1 MKIGLKVSYNDGQ
14 SKDVQAVFADFVA
27 FERTWNRSITQFE
40 TELRLTDLAWLA
52 WHSEKRRKQT
62 ALGFEPDWIES
73 VQGIEAQPEETSGVD
88 SPLPKVQHT
97 D

>member
-1 MKIGLKVSYNDGQ
+1 MKIGLKVSYNDGK
-14 SKDVQAVFADFVA
+14 SKDVEAVFADFVA

-73 VQGIEAQPEETSGVD
+73 VQGIEAQPDDNSGAD
-88 SPLPKVQHT
+88 IPLAQVQPT